1 MTLTNLNKYLNEPK
15 YWLLA
20 IATGLIVIHITLASR
35 SGNSD
40 FSGTMFLVWGI
51 VIYLL
56 WEKKEKIPLESDILS
71 TGVGVILMSLI
82 LIKSSAVVGY
92 DYFLRI
98 FPLLATLSIGLM
110 ASGFKGLKTYL
121 PQGIIFL
128 WVAIP
133 PGAIL
138 KIIDLSLLTAK
149 TSALILHYTGY
160 NVTRQ
165 GLFLRLPTGSVE
177 VYDGCA
183 GANIIHQLLGLSLI
197 FLLMFPTNLTQK
209 IVLPLAAI
217 FIAFFLN
224 SIRVAL
230 MAVLISYSTKDSFEY
245 WHQGDGSLIF
255 SMIAVGLF
263 GIFCW
268 LTVLRTPPQDNNTQ
282 NC

>member
-1 MTLTNLNKYLNEPK
+1 MILTNFNKYLNEPK

-20 IATGLIVIHITLASR
+20 IATGLIVIHITLAAR

-110 ASGFKGLKTYL
+110 ASGVKGLKTYL